1 MSRTVPPEECK
12 MGRTAGIW
20 PYVCL
25 APALAVFF
33 LLEIV
38 PAFATS
44 IFSLTDYT
52 GLPGAPIHWI
62 GLENY
67 TSLLTGQQTFLLRA
81 LGVTAIFSLTVTIVQ
96 NGLAVLIAW
105 LLNSQFRGQI
115 AVRSLVFMPVVLGAT
130 INGLTWY
137 VMFHPLSGPVTM
149 LLDLFG
155 VRANLLGNPNIAL
168 YAVIWVQIWANLG
181 VSMMVFLAGMQNIP
195 SEIYEAGKLDGTG
208 PWSAFRR
215 LTIPLL
221 APSITINVLLAI
233 VGTITGFELIFVL
246 TDGGPALASQTLG
259 VWVFNQAFFSNNRL
273 PGFASAIAIVQFAIV
288 FAIAMVMQHYLR
300 RREAVL

>member
-1 MSRTVPPEECK
+1 

-44 IFSLTDYT
+44 IFALTDYT
-52 GLPGAPIHWI
+52 GLPGAAINWV

-67 TSLLTGQQTFLLRA
+67 TSLLAGQRTFLLRA
-81 LGVTAIFSLTVTIVQ
+81 LAVTAIFSLVVTLVQ

-105 LLNSQFRGQI
+105 LLNSQLKGQI
-115 AVRSLVFMPVVLGAT
+115 AVRSLVFLPVVLGAT
-130 INGLTWY
+130 VNGLTWY
-137 VMFHPLSGPVTM
+137 VMFNPLAGPIT
-149 LLDLFG
+149 LFLQQFG
-155 VRANLLGNPNIAL
+155 IRANLLGNPSTAL
-168 YAVIWVQIWANLG
+168 WAVIWVQIWANLG
-181 VSMMVFLAGMQNIP
+181 FSMMVFLAGMQSIP
-195 SEIYEAGKLDGTG
+195 AEVYEAGKIDGTS
-208 PWSAFRR
+208 PWSAFRH

-221 APSITINVLLAI
+221 APSITINILLAI
-233 VGTITGFELIFVL
+233 IGTITGFELIFVL
-246 TDGGPALASQTLG
+246 TGGGPAFASQTLG
-259 VWVFNQAFFSNNRL
+259 MWVFNQAFFSGTRL
-273 PGFASAIAIVQFAIV
+273 PGFASAIAMVQFAIV
-288 FAIAMVMQHYLR
+288 FAIAMVMQYYLR

>member
-1 MSRTVPPEECK
+1 
-12 MGRTAGIW
+12 AGIW

-33 LLEIV
+33 LLEIL

-52 GLPGAPIHWI
+52 GLPGAPIHWV
-62 GLENY
+62 GVENY
-67 TSLLTGQQTFLLRA
+67 TSLLAGQRTFLLRA
-81 LGVTAIFSLTVTIVQ
+81 LGVTAIFALTVTVLQ

-105 LLNSQFRGQI
+105 LLNSRLRGQL
-115 AVRSLVFMPVVLGAT
+115 AVRSLVFLPVVLGAT

-137 VMFHPLSGPVTM
+137 VMFNPLGGPVA
-149 LLDLFG
+149 LFLQQFG
-155 VRANLLGNPNIAL
+155 IRANMLGNPATAL

-181 VSMMVFLAGMQNIP
+181 FSMMIFLAGMQAIP
-195 SEIYEAGKLDGTG
+195 PEIYEAGKIDGTAAWG
-208 PWSAFRR
+208 AFRH

-233 VGTITGFELIFVL
+233 IGTITGFELIFVL
-246 TDGGPALASQTLG
+246 TDGGPAFSSQTLG
-259 VWVFNQAFFSNNRL
+259 MWVFNQAFFSNNRL
-273 PGFASAIAIVQFAIV
+273 PGFASAIAMVQFAIV
-288 FAIAMVMQHYLR
+288 FAIAMVMQSYLR

>member
-1 MSRTVPPEECK
+1 

-20 PYVCL
+20 PYLCL
-25 APALAVFF
+25 APAVAIFF
-33 LLEIV
+33 VLEIV

-52 GLPGAPIHWI
+52 GLPGAPINFV

-67 TSLLTGQQTFLLRA
+67 TSLLSGQRTFLLRA
-81 LGVTAIFSLTVTIVQ
+81 LGVTAIFSLMVTVLQ

-105 LLNSQFRGQI
+105 LLNSQFKGQI

-149 LLDLFG
+149 LLGLLGF
-155 VRANLLGNPNIAL
+155 RANLLGNPMTAL

-181 VSMMVFLAGMQNIP
+181 FSMMVFLAGMQGIP
-195 SEIYEAGKLDGTG
+195 AEIYEAGKLDGTG
-208 PWSAFRR
+208 PWSAFRY

-233 VGTITGFELIFVL
+233 IGTITGFELIFVL
-246 TDGGPALASQTLG
+246 TGGGPALASQTLG
-259 VWVFNQAFFSNNRL
+259 IWVFNQAFFSGNRL
-273 PGFASAIAIVQFAIV
+273 PGFASAIAMVQFALV
-288 FAIAMVMQHYLR
+288 FVIAMIMQYYLR